1 MRSFGLQYV
10 DDGDDNDTEHDLK
23 RWELLHV
30 TPDYNVSLA
39 RVWVCIRA
47 RVRFK
52 IRARVWVRNGVRL
65 RFGDAVKFG
74 IVAQLVSKFYR
85 A

>member
-1 MRSFGLQYV
+1 M
-10 DDGDDNDTEHDLK
+10 T
-23 RWELLHV
+23 
-30 TPDYNVSLA
+30 
-39 RVWVCIRA
+39 RVWVCIRP

-74 IVAQLVSKFYR
+74 IVAQLVSKFTVGSHEVHTSSNIGTDR
-85 A
+85 PFF